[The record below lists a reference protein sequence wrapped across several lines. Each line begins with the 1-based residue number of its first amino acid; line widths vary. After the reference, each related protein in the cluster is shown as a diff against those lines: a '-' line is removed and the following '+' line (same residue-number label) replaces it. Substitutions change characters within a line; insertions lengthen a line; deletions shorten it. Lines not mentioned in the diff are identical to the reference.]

1 MNLEQLNREEGVI
14 VLGDSDLYDKNGGTK
29 KEKMEVR
36 IGYSDYCLGSKCKKT
51 SKCSECQTFV
61 KKMAIRYNE
70 CQSDL

>member
-14 VLGDSDLYDKNGGTK
+14 VLGDSDLYDKNGEM

-51 SKCSECQTFV
+51 SKCT
-61 KKMAIRYNE
+61 
-70 CQSDL
+70 